1 MSAPVQRDHGGVIA
15 GTARLAIPGGFA
27 DTPPRPKQRSGPTL
41 PFPRQLTAILFLSV
55 TLFVAACATQ
65 RPEDLPRPTEADI
78 AALADE
84 IHALDPGI
92 DAGEAARAAAIAYEY
107 PLRLAVE
114 YQVEDPPIIHNIKV
128 NQGLKPRGLCYQWA
142 DDLQARLAQ
151 ERFETLELQRAIAN
165 SQSAI
170 RIEHSTVVVTAPG
183 DSMYEGIVLD
193 PWRNGGQL
201 FWGAVTEDDAY
212 PWLPRQDVF
221 ARKRALL
228 AAR

>member
-1 MSAPVQRDHGGVIA
+1 MP
-15 GTARLAIPGGFA
+15 L
-27 DTPPRPKQRSGPTL
+27 PRR
-41 PFPRQLTAILFLSV
+41 LTAFLFLSLA
-55 TLFVAACATQ
+55 LFLAACATP
-65 RPEDLPRPTEADI
+65 RPEDLPRPTQSEI

-84 IHALDPGI
+84 IHALGPNI

-151 ERFETLELQRAIAN
+151 EGFETLELQRAIAN

-170 RIEHSTVVVTAPG
+170 RIEHSTVVITAPG
-183 DSMYEGIVLD
+183 DSMYDGVVLD
-193 PWRNGGQL
+193 PWRNGGRL
-201 FWGAVTEDDAY
+201 YWGKVTEDDAY
-212 PWLPRQDVF
+212 PWLPRQEVF
-221 ARKRALL
+221 ASKRARLT
-228 AAR
+228 AR

>member
-1 MSAPVQRDHGGVIA
+1 MQSDHGRVIVA
-15 GTARLAIPGGFA
+15 TARLAIPRGFA
-27 DTPPRPKQRSGPTL
+27 DTLARLQQRSGPTL
-41 PFPRQLTAILFLSV
+41 PLSRRLTALLFLSF
-55 TLFVAACATQ
+55 TLFVAACSTP
-65 RPEDLPRPTEADI
+65 RPEDLPRPTEAQI

-114 YQVEDPPIIHNIKV
+114 YQVEDPPIIHNMKV

-151 ERFETLELQRAIAN
+151 EGFQTLELQRAIAN

-170 RIEHSTVVVTAPG
+170 RIEHSTVIVTAPG

-201 FWGAVTEDDAY
+201 YWGAVTEDDAY
-212 PWLPRQDVF
+212 PWLPRQEVF

>member
-1 MSAPVQRDHGGVIA
+1 MQRGHAGGIA
-15 GTARLAIPGGFA
+15 ATARLAFPRGFA
-27 DTPPRPKQRSGPTL
+27 DTPPRPKQRPGPTL
-41 PFPRQLTAILFLSV
+41 PLPRQLPAFLFLSLA
-55 TLFVAACATQ
+55 LFLAACATP
-65 RPEDLPRPTEADI
+65 RPEDLPRPTEAEI

-84 IHALDPGI
+84 IHALGAGI

-151 ERFETLELQRAIAN
+151 EGFETIELQRAIAN
-165 SQSAI
+165 SESAI

-193 PWRNGGQL
+193 PWRKGGQL
-201 FWGAVTEDDAY
+201 YWGPVTEDEAY
-212 PWLPRQDVF
+212 TWLPRQDVF
-221 ARKRALL
+221 ARKRALR

>member
-1 MSAPVQRDHGGVIA
+1 MQRDHGRVIVA
-15 GTARLAIPGGFA
+15 TARLAIPPGFA

-41 PFPRQLTAILFLSV
+41 PLSRRLTAFIFLSF
-55 TLFVAACATQ
+55 TLLVAACATP
-65 RPEDLPRPTEADI
+65 RPEDLPRPSDAQI

-84 IHALDPGI
+84 IHRLGPGI

-114 YQVEDPPIIHNIKV
+114 YQVEDPPNIHNMKV

-151 ERFETLELQRAIAN
+151 EGFQTLQLQRAIAN

-183 DSMYEGIVLD
+183 DSMYAGIVLD

-201 FWGAVTEDDAY
+201 YWGAVTEDDAY
-212 PWLPRQDVF
+212 PWLPRQEVF